1 MKTIARI
8 LACVVLALAG
18 SFALANTRSIPV
30 AAKAVTVSPNNVRS
44 LIVDGK
50 EVALTAGARIYSA
63 ENRTIVPNQ
72 VPVKAKARAIFER
85 TGAISEV
92 WILTPAEIASSA
104 H

>member
-8 LACVVLALAG
+8 LACVVLAFAG